1 MQQDFLAKN
10 KELLSSLM
18 EASDRLPLPIA
29 LVDQELLQCWENQY
43 LKKHYPFLCSKD
55 NVLSLLQGYD
65 VRSLILSLQSQ
76 DAILSCPSRVP
87 MVNTSLTL
95 SPIYDS
101 QQVLV
106 GAAVHFSVNS
116 PEMFPTDAN
125 RSQQMLQNFSTS
137 LRDPLSVIFSVIS

>member
-1 MQQDFLAKN
+1 MQQDFLSKN

-65 VRSLILSLQSQ
+65 VHSLILSLQSQ

-95 SPIYDS
+95 SPS
-101 QQVLV
+101 MTASRCWSAL
-106 GAAVHFSVNS
+106 
-116 PEMFPTDAN
+116 P
-125 RSQQMLQNFSTS
+125 STS
-137 LRDPLSVIFSVIS
+137 RSIPPRCFLQTPTALSRCCRTSAPRCATRSV